1 MITSNF
7 NAILID
13 NIRTTYVPFPLFIAL
28 KLCLLTIMNTGN
40 LCLCLW
46 KLLRSQRQVISQQK
60 RWNSNFYWDNV
71 DNILYFVC
79 ANRIQNYKSGLLIV
93 VSQVIFQQ
101 KRWNSNL
108 FWLHHLRVETTLCT
122 FFFREVSIGKFAK
135 ISTSPFIFTFTFK
148 FV

>member
-40 LCLCLW
+40 LFLCLW

-60 RWNSNFYWDNV
+60 RWNSNFYFFHGRLELSGWRDTNKLTFLKFE
-71 DNILYFVC
+71 ILESWTSHVGSKKNGHEYLFDELQFLTRWV
-79 ANRIQNYKSGLLIV
+79 AAYYSLITR
-93 VSQVIFQQ
+93 
-101 KRWNSNL
+101 RWLSL
-108 FWLHHLRVETTLCT
+108 GH
-122 FFFREVSIGKFAK
+122 
-135 ISTSPFIFTFTFK
+135 
-148 FV
+148 